1 MIGVFPD
8 LYHPDELVYSCLSRY
23 AAYTGYLVHRSVAE
37 DLFLNRLDRPSV
49 EFFNALTE
57 DVMSHLTA
65 KRNITDMIH
74 DHTMFDYYARF
85 ASAEKRKRLMDM
97 LIAGDVKSFNN
108 AVSTRKVGE
117 RHLRFC
123 VSCAQE
129 DREQYGETYWHR
141 SHQLPE
147 IRVCSRHNYY
157 LCDTEVSI
165 SSNVSPAFY
174 PAEVT
179 VPYDLTP
186 TLCNDKLELQ
196 IAQYVSLVL
205 ECKYDIA
212 ASVPVG
218 AFLRSRLE
226 GTKYNS
232 PRGEACHLA
241 LLHNDIQEHYKGID
255 TYGFTESWQL
265 SKLLT
270 GNRHNFYEVCL
281 VALFLGIQPEELSQ
295 MSLPNETSYERFDR
309 LVHEMRA
316 KGFKSPEIG
325 RRLGASNEIVK
336 KVWAGAYH
344 HVSDVSETRQPTPRG
359 CAIDW
364 NVLDKE
370 TLPKVRKIV
379 SELQNFHSETRPNRI
394 TKGAVSRFLGLREG
408 QINNLPKCLKYIE
421 SRSETLEIHH
431 ARCLVWAYLQLSKS
445 GEPITQT
452 RLQQKLNCRKH
463 HLIDALPHLEKFA
476 SLDVV
481 EGIRAVFSIS

>member
-8 LYHPDELVYSCLSRY
+8 LYPDELVYSCLARY

-37 DLFLNRLDRPSV
+37 DLFLNRLDRPSI
-49 EFFNALTE
+49 EFFNALT
-57 DVMSHLTA
+57 DDALSRLTA
-65 KRNITDMIH
+65 KRYITDMIH
-74 DHTMFDYYARF
+74 NHTMFDYYARF
-85 ASAEKRKRLMDM
+85 SSAEKRKRLMDM

-108 AVSTRKVGE
+108 SISTRKVGE
-117 RHLRFC
+117 RFLRFC
-123 VSCAQE
+123 PSCTAE
-129 DREQYGETYWHR
+129 DRTVYDEAYWHR
-141 SHQLPE
+141 CHQLPE
-147 IRVCSRHNYY
+147 IRVCAKHGCY
-157 LCDTEVSI
+157 LCDTEISI
-165 SSNVSPAFY
+165 GSEVSPAFY
-174 PAEVT
+174 PAEVV
-179 VPYDLTP
+179 VPCDVMP
-186 TLCNDKLELQ
+186 VLCDNTMGLQ
-196 IAQYVSLVL
+196 IARYVSTALDS
-205 ECKYDIA
+205 KYDIES
-212 ASVPVG
+212 SVSVG

-232 PRGEACHLA
+232 PRGEACYLA
-241 LLHNDIQEHYKGID
+241 LLHNDIQKHYQGVD
-255 TYGFTESWQL
+255 TYGFTEAWQL

-270 GNRHNFYEVCL
+270 GNRYNFYEVCL
-281 VALFLGIQPEELSQ
+281 VALFLGIQPEELSE
-295 MSLPNETSYERFDR
+295 MTLPNETSYERFDR

-316 KGFKSPEIG
+316 QGLKSPEIG

-431 ARCLVWAYLQLSKS
+431 ARCLIWAYLQLSAN

-452 RLQQKLNCRKH
+452 RLQQKLNCRKR

-476 SLDVV
+476 SPDVV
-481 EGIRAVFSIS
+481 EGIRAVISIA

>member
-8 LYHPDELVYSCLSRY
+8 LYPDELVYSCLARY
-23 AAYTGYLVHRSVAE
+23 AAHTGYIVHRSVAE
-37 DLFLNRLDRPSV
+37 DLFLNRLDRPSI

-57 DVMSHLTA
+57 DALSRLTA
-65 KRNITDMIH
+65 KRYITDMIH

-85 ASAEKRKRLMDM
+85 VSAEKRKRLMDM
-97 LIAGDVKSFNN
+97 LISGDVKGFNN
-108 AVSTRKVGE
+108 AISTRKMGE
-117 RHLRFC
+117 RFLRFC
-123 VSCAQE
+123 PTCAQE
-129 DREQYGETYWHR
+129 DRQRYGETYWHR
-141 SHQLPE
+141 IHQLPE
-147 IRVCSRHNYY
+147 IRVCAKHSCH
-157 LCDTEVSI
+157 LCDTGTPM

-179 VPYDLTP
+179 IPYDVVP
-186 TLCNDKLELQ
+186 RLCDNTLELQ
-196 IAQYVSLVL
+196 IAQYVSSTL
-205 ECKYDIA
+205 ESQCDMEL
-212 ASVPVG
+212 SVSVG

-232 PRGEACHLA
+232 PRGEACYLA
-241 LLHNDIQEHYKGID
+241 LLHNDIQKHYQGVD
-255 TYGFTESWQL
+255 TYGFTEAWQL

-281 VALFLGIQPEELSQ
+281 VASFLGIQPEELSN
-295 MSLPNETSYERFDR
+295 MSLPKETPYDRFDR

-316 KGFKSPEIG
+316 QGLKSPEIG

-344 HVSDVSETRQPTPRG
+344 HVSNVSEPCQPTPRG

-394 TKGAVSRFLGLREG
+394 TKGAVSRFLGLRER
-408 QINNLPKCLKYIE
+408 QINNLPKCLKYIK
-421 SRSETLEIHH
+421 SRSEPLEIHH
-431 ARCLVWAYLQLSKS
+431 ARCLIWAYLQLSKS
-445 GEPITQT
+445 GETITQT
-452 RLQQKLNCRKH
+452 RLQQKLNCRTCH
-463 HLIDALPHLEKFA
+463 MIDALPHLEKFA
-476 SLDVV
+476 SHDVV
-481 EGIRAVFSIS
+481 EGIRAVISIS

>member
-8 LYHPDELVYSCLSRY
+8 LFYPDELVYSCLSRY

-37 DLFLNRLDRPSV
+37 DLFLNRLDRPSI

-57 DVMSHLTA
+57 DARSHLTA
-65 KRNITDMIH
+65 KRYITDMIH

-108 AVSTRKVGE
+108 AISTRKLGE
-117 RHLRFC
+117 RFLRFC
-123 VSCAQE
+123 PTCAQD
-129 DREQYGETYWHR
+129 DRERYGETYWHR
-141 SHQLPE
+141 NHQLPE
-147 IRVCSRHNYY
+147 IRVCTKHGCY
-157 LCDTEVSI
+157 LCNTGI
-165 SSNVSPAFY
+165 PMSSNVSPAFY

-179 VPYDLTP
+179 VPYDVVPRFCDNT
-186 TLCNDKLELQ
+186 LELQ
-196 IAQYVSLVL
+196 IAQYVSSVL
-205 ECKYDIA
+205 ESQYNMEL
-212 ASVPVG
+212 SVSVG

-226 GTKYNS
+226 GTKYSS
-232 PRGEACHLA
+232 PRGEACRLA
-241 LLHNDIQEHYKGID
+241 LLHSDIQECYNGID
-255 TYGFTESWQL
+255 KSGFTEAWQL

-281 VALFLGIQPEELSQ
+281 VASFLGIQPEELSD
-295 MSLPNETSYERFDR
+295 MSLPEETPYDRFDR

-316 KGFKSPEIG
+316 QGLKSPEIG

-344 HVSDVSETRQPTPRG
+344 HVSDVSESRQQTSRG

-364 NVLDKE
+364 NKLDRE
-370 TLPKVRKIV
+370 TLPRVRKIV

-408 QINNLPKCLKYIE
+408 RINNLPKCLKCIE

-431 ARCLVWAYLQLSKS
+431 ARCLIWAYLQLSAN

-452 RLQQKLNCRKH
+452 RLQQKLNCRKR
-463 HLIDALPHLEKFA
+463 HLIDALPHLEKLA
-476 SLDVV
+476 SPDVV
-481 EGIRAVFSIS
+481 EGIQAVISIA

>member
-1 MIGVFPD
+1 MIGAFPD
-8 LYHPDELVYSCLSRY
+8 LYPDELVYSCLSRY

-57 DVMSHLTA
+57 DALSRLTA
-65 KRNITDMIH
+65 KRYITDMIH

-97 LIAGDVKSFNN
+97 LIAGDVKGFNN
-108 AVSTRKVGE
+108 AISTRKVGE
-117 RHLRFC
+117 RFLRFC
-123 VSCAQE
+123 TSCAQG
-129 DREQYGETYWHR
+129 DRERYGETYWHR
-141 SHQLPE
+141 IHQLPE
-147 IRVCSRHNYY
+147 IRVCAKHGCY
-157 LCDTEVSI
+157 LCDTEI
-165 SSNVSPAFY
+165 SMGSNTSPAFY

-179 VPYDLTP
+179 VPYDMAP
-186 TLCNDKLELQ
+186 RLCDNTLELQ
-196 IAQYVSLVL
+196 IAQYVSSVF
-205 ECKYDIA
+205 ESKYNMESIV
-212 ASVPVG
+212 SVG

-226 GTKYNS
+226 GTKYSS

-241 LLHNDIQEHYKGID
+241 LLYNDIQEHYKGID

-281 VALFLGIQPEELSQ
+281 VALFLGIQPEELSE
-295 MSLPNETSYERFDR
+295 MTLPIEAPHERFDR

-316 KGFKSPEIG
+316 QGLKSPEIG

-336 KVWAGAYH
+336 KVWVGAYH
-344 HVSDVSETRQPTPRG
+344 HVSDASEPRQPTARG

-364 NVLDKE
+364 NKLDQE
-370 TLPKVRKIV
+370 TLPRVRKIV
-379 SELQNFHSETRPNRI
+379 SELQNIYSDTRPTRI

-408 QINNLPKCLKYIE
+408 QINNTPKCLKYIK
-421 SRSETLEIHH
+421 SRSESLKIHH
-431 ARCLVWAYLQLSKS
+431 ARCLIWAYLQLSAN

-452 RLQQKLNCRKH
+452 RLQQKLNCRKYN
-463 HLIDALPHLEKFA
+463 LIDALPHLEKFA
-476 SLDVV
+476 SPDVV
-481 EGIRAVFSIS
+481 EGIRAVISTS

>member
-8 LYHPDELVYSCLSRY
+8 LYPDELVYSCLSRY

-57 DVMSHLTA
+57 YALSRLTA
-65 KRNITDMIH
+65 KRYITDMIH

-108 AVSTRKVGE
+108 SISTRKVGE
-117 RHLRFC
+117 RFLRFC
-123 VSCAQE
+123 PSCAQE
-129 DREQYGETYWHR
+129 DRERYGETYWHR
-141 SHQLPE
+141 CHQLPE
-147 IRVCSRHNYY
+147 IRVCAKHGCY
-157 LCDTEVSI
+157 LCNTGI
-165 SSNVSPAFY
+165 PMSSNVSPAFY
-174 PAEVT
+174 LAEVNI
-179 VPYDLTP
+179 PYDVAP
-186 TLCNDKLELQ
+186 RLCDNMLELQ
-196 IAQYVSLVL
+196 IAQCVLSVL
-205 ECKYDIA
+205 ESQYDMEL
-212 ASVPVG
+212 SVSVG

-226 GTKYNS
+226 GTKYSS

-241 LLHNDIQEHYKGID
+241 LLHNDIQEHYKEID

-281 VALFLGIQPEELSQ
+281 VASFLGIQPEELSN
-295 MSLPNETSYERFDR
+295 MSLPKETPYDRFDR

-336 KVWAGAYH
+336 KVWADAYH
-344 HVSDVSETRQPTPRG
+344 HVSDISESRQPTPRG

-364 NVLDKE
+364 NASDKE
-370 TLPKVRKIV
+370 TLPQVRKIV
-379 SELQNFHSETRPNRI
+379 SELQNIYSETRPTRI

-408 QINNLPKCLKYIE
+408 QINNMPKCLKYIK
-421 SRSETLEIHH
+421 SRSEPLEIHH
-431 ARCLVWAYLQLSKS
+431 ARCLIWAYLQLSKS
-445 GEPITQT
+445 GETITQT
-452 RLQQKLNCRKH
+452 RLQQKLNCRKC

-476 SLDVV
+476 STDVA
-481 EGIRAVFSIS
+481 ESIRAVIL